1 MFWLHIRTAVK
12 QSIEYPIKRKLGLSV
27 FWHVQIDC
35 SRVLSLITSSRIT
48 LITANNNDID
58 SRYSFVKVTT
68 RRGYCQTLSLS
79 PNFERAIRMYRTQ
92 FNDEKQDGL
101 AAIQTRG
108 LQFTSPADYYSGSLM
123 PTTDLTNPIK

>member
-1 MFWLHIRTAVK
+1 M
-12 QSIEYPIKRKLGLSV
+12 
-27 FWHVQIDC
+27 QIDC
-35 SRVLSLITSSRIT
+35 SRVLSLITSLIIT

-68 RRGYCQTLSLS
+68 RRGHCQWQSL
-79 PNFERAIRMYRTQ
+79 PTNFERAIRMYRTQ

-108 LQFTSPADYYSGSLM
+108 LQFTSPADYYSGSGK
-123 PTTDLTNPIK
+123 PTTDLANPIK